1 MTIGEA
7 LKQLRLH
14 AGLTQNQMAAGLMS
28 ESFYSKVERDV
39 HEIDANLLIELLT
52 AHHFD
57 VVSFFARVSNQDLRT
72 EPNFDLMNQI
82 SFAQN
87 KKDLKTLDKIA

>member
-14 AGLTQNQMAAGLMS
+14 AGLTQNQMATGLMS

-39 HEIDANLLIELLT
+39 HEIDANLLIRVT
-52 AHHFD
+52 A
-57 VVSFFARVSNQDLRT
+57 
-72 EPNFDLMNQI
+72 
-82 SFAQN
+82 
-87 KKDLKTLDKIA
+87 KLDSQFLVDDPAD